1 MTPIKKLIARLAVT
15 ALVSTFA
22 LGLTSCDKKSVQPL
36 PENSGKEYNV
46 KIREYPESSLT
57 FKNVAYTPASKTGQD
72 LNIELSVHDGQGF
85 WNVKIMGVYEDNK
98 LIKEKRGSDGKDF
111 ESLEAAVN
119 HEEPC
124 VHSYFGEIVYE
135 NWETRRTKIKDV
147 EFTGKFTDLKPL
159 TRVWVQDNKLR
170 ATAEDYGDDKGIK
183 TLEVYEDG
191 KFLGG
196 IKPNILDLSLAQLIS
211 KPPYTIS
218 ITIPLDKE
226 KKGKY
231 KYFSKCVDENGNE
244 AVSETITINY
254 D

>member
-1 MTPIKKLIARLAVT
+1 MTPIKKLVARLAVT
-15 ALVSTFA
+15 TLVSTFA
-22 LGLTSCDKKSVQPL
+22 LGLTSCDKKIIQTL
-36 PENSGKEYNV
+36 PKDSGKEYHV
-46 KIREYPESSLT
+46 KTKECPESSLT

-85 WNVKIMGVYEDNK
+85 WNVKTMMIYEDGK
-98 LIKEKRGSDGKDF
+98 LIREKKGGVDKDF

-119 HEEPC
+119 HEEPG

-135 NWETRRTKIKDV
+135 NWETRRTKIKEI

-159 TRVWVQDNKLR
+159 TRIRVQDNKLM
-170 ATAEDYGDDKGIK
+170 ATANDYGDDKGIK
-183 TLEVYEDG
+183 ILEVYEDG
-191 KFLGG
+191 KFLDG
-196 IKPNILDLSLAQLIS
+196 IKPNLLDLSLAQFIS
-211 KPPYTIS
+211 KSPYTIL

-231 KYFSKCVDENGNE
+231 KYFSKCVDKNGNT
-244 AVSETITINY
+244 AMSETITINY